1 MSVDPRSL
9 PTSPLSLGGELLSS
23 MLAWQSA
30 CAAMALQMQQ
40 EQLTMLSSW
49 QGVAGSLQQDWWDAW
64 IARFGG
70 GVPLDA

>member
-1 MSVDPRSL
+1 MSLETSNLSPVMGDGFL
-9 PTSPLSLGGELLSS
+9 PA

-30 CAAMALQMQQ
+30 CTAAALQAQQ
-40 EQLTMLSSW
+40 EQLKLLSTW
-49 QGVAGSLQQDWWDAW
+49 QSTVSAIQQDWWDGW

>member
-1 MSVDPRSL
+1 
-9 PTSPLSLGGELLSS
+9 

-40 EQLTMLSSW
+40 EQLKMLSSW

>member
-1 MSVDPRSL
+1 MSDEQLQWMPNLMGDGIL
-9 PTSPLSLGGELLSS
+9 PS

-30 CAAMALQMQQ
+30 CTAMALQAQQ
-40 EQLTMLSSW
+40 EQLKLLSSW
-49 QGVAGSLQQDWWDAW
+49 QGMASNFQRELWDSW